1 MCHLGTKGKDNK
13 PRTEQKEGGGGD
25 FGILKNS
32 AARALKQ
39 SLLASVWAYKPRSF
53 YLLVIYNCVLLF
65 RQPTASPTTSLKT
78 LILLRAAA
86 RIFLKH
92 KCNRPLPLVFSY
104 TKLFPSSE
112 CAGST
117 PIFLPLLLQFSWDC
131 LPSSLLHLANFH
143 WSFRIQLPETLPD
156 SHPQE
161 LP

>member
-1 MCHLGTKGKDNK
+1 MSPGNKGKGQQTPDRAK
-13 PRTEQKEGGGGD
+13 RRGGGD

-32 AARALKQ
+32 AARALQQ
-39 SLLASVWAYKPRSF
+39 SLPASIWASKLRSF
-53 YLLVIYNCVLLF
+53 YLLAIYNCVLLL

-78 LILLRAAA
+78 LILHRAAG

-104 TKLFPSSE
+104 IELFPSSE
-112 CAGST
+112 CLGST

-156 SHPQE
+156 SHPQG